1 MSKPFEVDYDEWYFF
16 DLRYGIPL
24 FDKKLNESI
33 LNIFMEKKL
42 GSYENLNKMQQ
53 TNKKLSLDLLEFIQ
67 QYQNINIFDKN
78 FFEIPNYKED
88 YLLSS
93 LVNKNKKHFQP
104 GILIRPT
111 QCVLFDSNEIS
122 IFEAT

>member
-1 MSKPFEVDYDEWYFF
+1 LSKPFEVDYDEWYFF

-93 LVNKNKKHFQP
+93 LVEN
-104 GILIRPT
+104 
-111 QCVLFDSNEIS
+111 V
-122 IFEAT
+122 